1 MGHGRSD
8 RRPEAVHR
16 RARRRA
22 AANLVVAG
30 ALASLVGCAVAIGLD
45 RLLGP

>member
-1 MGHGRSD
+1 MGTGRSD

-22 AANLVVAG
+22 VANLVVAV
-30 ALASLVGCAVAIGLD
+30 ALAALVGCGIAIGLD
-45 RLLGP
+45 RLMGP

>member
-1 MGHGRSD
+1 MGTGKLD

-22 AANLVVAG
+22 AANLMVAV
-30 ALASLVGCAVAIGLD
+30 ALATLVGCAIAIGLD
-45 RLLGP
+45 RLMGP